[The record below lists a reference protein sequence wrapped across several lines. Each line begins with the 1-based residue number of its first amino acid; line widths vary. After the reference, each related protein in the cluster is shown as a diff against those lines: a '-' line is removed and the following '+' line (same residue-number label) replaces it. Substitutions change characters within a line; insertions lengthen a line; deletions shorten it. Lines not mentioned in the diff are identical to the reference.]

1 MKLRFKKRVIEIER
15 IPDTLSEF
23 NEIVEDRTG
32 VPRDR
37 QKLLCR
43 KAWKGNLKSVGDLK
57 AAFKSPTRLEVLL
70 IGTAVS
76 KRTEETVSKK
86 KQVVPS
92 QDKKVASKET
102 KCIYSKDWKDGA
114 KIRVAKGKTTYECFL
129 PPKATYYDLKLL
141 LEKHVPEYPSPSEQ
155 RIIQSGKTQ
164 DDAAFVCGKR
174 AILMFRK
181 GFYDKKDL
189 EEKIKS
195 ATRKYQEI
203 RAFVLSLQSKFEHRI
218 SDMAS
223 MTIDLGIAE
232 DRIEILLAMIPLS
245 SKELKEKASELT
257 NIVSDLR
264 RRALL
269 VVRRR

>member
-43 KAWKGNLKSVGDLK
+43 KAWKGNLKRVGDLK
-57 AAFKSPTRLEVLL
+57 LGLEVFL

-86 KQVVPS
+86 QVVPS
-92 QDKKVASKET
+92 RDKKVASKET

-129 PPKATYYDLKLL
+129 PLKATYYDLKLL
-141 LEKHVPEYPSPSEQ
+141 LEKHVPEHPSPSEQ

-189 EEKIKS
+189 EEKVKS

-203 RAFVLSLQSKFEHRI
+203 RTFVLSLQSKFEHRI

-232 DRIEILLAMIPLS
+232 DRIEILLSMIPLS